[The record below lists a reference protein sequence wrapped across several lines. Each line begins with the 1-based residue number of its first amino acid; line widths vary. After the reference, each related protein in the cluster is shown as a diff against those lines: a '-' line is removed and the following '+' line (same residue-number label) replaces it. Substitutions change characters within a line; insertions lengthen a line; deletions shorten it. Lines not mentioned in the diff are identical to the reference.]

1 MFVLPWLSLT
11 APVVDLADPPP
22 RPAAT
27 PPKGASRLELA
38 TGLSLVDDIGWEF
51 DLGVV
56 GAGYMVASKAD
67 ETSTS
72 HTVWTKLQA
81 THYMPAESEMV
92 AERFWKGPLIRG
104 SIGTEIIGRHGLD
117 PGSLTR
123 YDFSC
128 GLRGEAQPGITAA
141 FGLGWAV
148 VHDIQQVK
156 LTHGFQAWVELM
168 LR

>member
-22 RPAAT
+22 RPT
-27 PPKGASRLELA
+27 PVRPKGASRLELA

-51 DLGVV
+51 DLGIV
-56 GAGYMVASKAD
+56 GAGYMVAVTKD
-67 ETSTS
+67 ETETS
-72 HTVWTKLQA
+72 HTLWTRLQA
-81 THYMPAESEMV
+81 THYMPADSEMV

-104 SIGTEIIGRHGLD
+104 SISTEILGRYGLE
-117 PGSLTR
+117 PGALTR

-128 GLRGEAQPGITAA
+128 GLRGEAAPGTTAA

-148 VHDIQQVK
+148 VHDLEQSDI
-156 LTHGFQAWVELM
+156 THGFQAWVELM

>member
-22 RPAAT
+22 RPVST

-56 GAGYMVASKAD
+56 GAGYMVASKSD

-72 HTVWTKLQA
+72 HTVWTRLQA

-92 AERFWKGPLIRG
+92 AAGPRAAR
-104 SIGTEIIGRHGLD
+104 SIDDARPTMPASIKESSESTSAAGRLLEVHNSTE
-117 PGSLTR
+117 
-123 YDFSC
+123 
-128 GLRGEAQPGITAA
+128 
-141 FGLGWAV
+141 
-148 VHDIQQVK
+148 
-156 LTHGFQAWVELM
+156 
-168 LR
+168 